1 MKVAK
6 DPTQEAS
13 KDKNQA
19 LVFDMESGS
28 TAVATKKPEA
38 IAEVNEDEEE
48 KEENWAPKLI

>member
-28 TAVATKKPEA
+28 TSVAAKKPEA
-38 IAEVNEDEEE
+38 IAEVTEDEEE
-48 KEENWAPKLI
+48 KEEKWAPKLI

>member
-1 MKVAK
+1 
-6 DPTQEAS
+6 
-13 KDKNQA
+13 
-19 LVFDMESGS
+19 MESGS